1 MKTKSVR
8 RFVKCDVCGAQ
19 QEDTSERGSSHRGHS
34 MIVVSVYDANG
45 GWPEHKD
52 KRKYYDVCSMKCLA
66 AFANS
71 QPSIGNEKE
80 GR

>member
-1 MKTKSVR
+1 
-8 RFVKCDVCGAQ
+8 
-19 QEDTSERGSSHRGHS
+19 